1 MTQYGET
8 EDYTVNIVESL
19 SLLEIDDSL
28 IKIYPNPSKGLFNA
42 RISGESLNFEIL
54 NILGQKIMNG
64 VFEVGNNEINI
75 TNQQDGIYMMKLT
88 APNGQTK
95 NYKLIKE

>member
-1 MTQYGET
+1 
-8 EDYTVNIVESL
+8 
-19 SLLEIDDSL
+19 
-28 IKIYPNPSKGLFNA
+28 
-42 RISGESLNFEIL
+42 
-54 NILGQKIMNG
+54 MNG

-75 TNQQDGIYMMKLT
+75 TNQQDGIYLMKLT